1 VKSNTCFISRLW
13 HLPASKLGGCPMKRA
28 VLYLRVSTV
37 EQTTANQ
44 ERELQAIAERMGW
57 EIVKVYKDHGISGA
71 KGREKRPQFDA
82 LCRDATKRQFDVV
95 MAWSVDRLGR
105 SLQDLVGFLSE
116 LHALRIDLFLHQQGL
131 DTTTPA
137 GKALFQM
144 MGVFAEFERSM
155 IQERVRAGLRRAKS
169 EGIRLGRPPIA
180 PELEERVRKALN
192 EPGRTEGVRKIAAR
206 FGISVPTV
214 QKISRPFELGASLGG

>member
-1 VKSNTCFISRLW
+1 
-13 HLPASKLGGCPMKRA
+13 MKRA

-57 EIVKVYKDHGISGA
+57 EIVRVYKDHGISGA

-116 LHALRIDLFLHQQGL
+116 LHALKVDLFLHQQGI

-137 GKALFQM
+137 GKAMFQM

-155 IQERVRAGLRRAKS
+155 IQERVRAGLRGAKND
-169 EGIRLGRPPIA
+169 GVRLGRPPIA

-192 EPGRTEGVRKIAAR
+192 EPGRPGVRVIAQR

-214 QKISRPFELGASLGG
+214 QKISRPFEASAAA